1 MKTLVLATDGSTYSD
16 AAARC
21 IADKTLFG
29 SDVTVHVVHCMPDLS
44 GDIKSLVG
52 KAEVD
57 AWYAEESTGAM
68 ASVCAILGAAGVP
81 FEQHALVGFPPER
94 IVHHAQSAGAAAI
107 VMGSHG
113 RGVFVE
119 ALMGSVAGRVLA
131 HAECPVLLVKAPKA

>member
-1 MKTLVLATDGSTYSD
+1 MKTLVLATDGSSYSD

-29 SDVTVHVVHCMPDLS
+29 DDVSVHVVHCMPDLS

-57 AWYAEESTGAM
+57 AWYAEESAGAM
-68 ASVCAILGAAGVP
+68 RSVCAILADAGVP
-81 FEQHALVGFPPER
+81 FEQHALVGFAPDR
-94 IVHHAQSAGAAAI
+94 IVHHATAAGAAAI

-119 ALMGSVAGRVLA
+119 AIVGSVAGRVVA
-131 HAECPVLLVKAPKA
+131 HAACPVVLVKAPKA

>member
-1 MKTLVLATDGSTYSD
+1 MKTLVLATDGSNYSD

-81 FEQHALVGFPPER
+81 FERHALVGFPPER
-94 IVHHAQSAGAAAI
+94 IVHHTQSAGAAAI

-131 HAECPVLLVKAPKA
+131 HAECPVVLVKAPKA

>member
-1 MKTLVLATDGSTYSD
+1 MKTLILATDGSSYSD

-21 IADKTLFG
+21 IADKKLFG

-44 GDIKSLVG
+44 GDIRSLVG

-57 AWYAEESTGAM
+57 AWYAEESAGAM
-68 ASVCAILGAAGVP
+68 HSVCTILTEAGIP

-94 IVHHAQSAGAAAI
+94 IVDHAKGAGAAAI

-119 ALMGSVAGRVLA
+119 AIMGSVAGRVVA

>member
-1 MKTLVLATDGSTYSD
+1 MKTLVLATDGSAYSD

-68 ASVCAILGAAGVP
+68 ASVCAILGEAGVP

-94 IVHHAQSAGAAAI
+94 IVHQD
-107 VMGSHG
+107 
-113 RGVFVE
+113 RK
-119 ALMGSVAGRVLA
+119 SVV
-131 HAECPVLLVKAPKA
+131 